1 MKTAVFPGSFD
12 PITLGHIDIINRSLK
27 LFDSVIIAIGI
38 NHDKKY
44 KFSLKKRKEFISSIF
59 QKEKKIIIREYQGLK
74 VHFCYKQKIK
84 FIIRGLRNDSDFDYE
99 KDIALTNKK
108 LHDSIETVFFLTS
121 QEHIMISSSLIKE
134 IIKNKGNLSPFLHAN
149 TIKSIEKMIKN

>member
-1 MKTAVFPGSFD
+1 MKTAIFPGSFD
-12 PITLGHIDIINRSLK
+12 PITLGHIDIIIRSLK
-27 LFDSVIIAIGI
+27 LFDNVIIAIGI

-59 QKEKKIIIREYQGLK
+59 QKEKKIIIQEYQGLT
-74 VHFCYKQKIK
+74 VNFCYEQKIK

-108 LHDSIETVFFLTS
+108 LHDSIETVFFLTN
-121 QEHIMISSSLIKE
+121 QEHIMISSSLVKD
-134 IIKNKGNLSPFLHAN
+134 IINNKGNLAPFLHES
-149 TIKSIEKMIKN
+149 TIKSIENTI

>member
-1 MKTAVFPGSFD
+1 MKIAVFPGSFD

-59 QKEKKIIIREYQGLK
+59 QKEKKIIIQEYQGLT
-74 VHFCYKQKIK
+74 VHFCYKQICELTIEENLKIK
-84 FIIRGLRNDSDFDYE
+84 
-99 KDIALTNKK
+99 
-108 LHDSIETVFFLTS
+108 
-121 QEHIMISSSLIKE
+121 SLS
-134 IIKNKGNLSPFLHAN
+134 IKNNDRR
-149 TIKSIEKMIKN
+149 

>member
-38 NHDKKY
+38 NHHKKY

-59 QKEKKIIIREYQGLK
+59 QKEKKIKIQEYQGLT
-74 VHFCYKQKIK
+74 VNFCYEQKIK

-108 LHDSIETVFFLTS
+108 LCDSIETVFFLTN
-121 QEHIMISSSLIKE
+121 QEHIMISSSLVKD
-134 IIKNKGNLSPFLHAN
+134 IIKNKGNLSPFLHES
-149 TIKSIEKMIKN
+149 TIKSIENVI

>member
-12 PITLGHIDIINRSLK
+12 PITLGHIDIIIRSLK
-27 LFDSVIIAIGI
+27 LFDNVIIAIGI

-59 QKEKKIIIREYQGLK
+59 QKEKKIIIQEYQGLT
-74 VHFCYKQKIK
+74 VNFCYEQKIK

-108 LHDSIETVFFLTS
+108 LHDSIETVFFLTN
-121 QEHIMISSSLIKE
+121 QEHIMISSSLVKD
-134 IIKNKGNLSPFLHAN
+134 IINNKGNLAPFLHES
-149 TIKSIEKMIKN
+149 TIKSIENTI